1 MNYTARELILPTV
14 GRTDGGVIIFMM
26 LCKMLSQGGV
36 AGIWREFEKRIVQSW
51 VISLLVSNS
60 YSGKQ

>member
-1 MNYTARELILPTV
+1 MNYVARELVLPTI
-14 GRTDGGVIIFMM
+14 GRTDVSIIVFMM
-26 LCKMLSQGGV
+26 LREMLSQSGV
-36 AGIWREFEKRIVQSW
+36 AGIGRKFEKGIVQSW